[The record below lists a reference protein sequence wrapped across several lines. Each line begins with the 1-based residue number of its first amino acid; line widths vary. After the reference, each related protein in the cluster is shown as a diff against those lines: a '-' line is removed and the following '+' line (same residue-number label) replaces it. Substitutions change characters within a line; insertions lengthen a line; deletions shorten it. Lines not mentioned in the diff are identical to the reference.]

1 MGPQHSNTQGIQVTT
16 YYDKSFL
23 FVNLVSAKTYLVEV
37 ESATNTDIAVKNE
50 NGSDYFFRVINAVI
64 GAADTVNDAGQKVGK
79 AAEEGTEVIQNVSS
93 GIDGVKNAFGL

>member
-37 ESATNTDIAVKNE
+37 ESGTNTDIAIKNE
-50 NGSDYFFRVINAVI
+50 NGSDYFFRVIGAVI
-64 GAADTVNDAGQKVGK
+64 GGANAVKDAGEKVGEAAGEATKGIQKV
-79 AAEEGTEVIQNVSS
+79 EGV
-93 GIDGVKNAFGL
+93 IDGATKALG